1 MKKKE
6 FSDRAEL
13 HEATLKKQTAI
24 SDVVG
29 YGKLFAI
36 LIMGLILYFSFA
48 RNFQMNMVSL
58 AVIIF
63 MANIILWIFHYKL
76 HQKIKFSNS
85 IIAIN
90 KRHLDRISGKWS
102 AFSDIG
108 AEFINHEHQ
117 YSGDLDIVGQK
128 SFFQF
133 LNTTHTWHGRKS
145 FANDLLKPGY
155 TASEIINRQ
164 EAIAEL
170 STDIDFSN
178 RMEHGFSEIGLH
190 RSMQKL
196 VDELK
201 AGQMFIKNKI
211 LKFLLM
217 YTPLVTLI
225 IVAGIVIF
233 RQENLYVFA
242 VSVVA
247 IQALIWIIGMLKTHK
262 FLSGISRLPYKLS
275 AYSEV
280 IGILK
285 SKDFDSEILNQI
297 QAQLGISEFS
307 AEQAIK
313 DLGKISDKV
322 NVRHNA
328 IIWFALNALLL
339 WDIECSVMFEKWK
352 MKYAPVAEGWF
363 LALGEFESLLCFS
376 TLPNVCSNTCL
387 PAVTNKKEI
396 KAQSLG
402 HPLIPS
408 GVRISNDIACK
419 DSIFVISGSNMSGK
433 TTFMRTIGIN
443 MVLARAGSFV
453 CARAMEFPLIEIM
466 TSMRIVDDLS
476 EGISTF
482 YAELKRIRGIITLAE
497 KEPHMIFLIDEI
509 FRGTNSEDR
518 LSGAKFVL
526 YKLNTIGALGI
537 ITTHDLE
544 LCEIANQYPRIKNY
558 SFSEEYRNN
567 QIHFDYKVKLGKSTT
582 TNAKFL
588 MKMIGLDHTNGLR
601 RR

>member
-1 MKKKE
+1 MKENE
-6 FSDRAEL
+6 FSNRVKL
-13 HEATLKKQTAI
+13 HEATLKKHTAI

-36 LIMGLILYFSFA
+36 LVLGLVSYFLFA
-48 RNFQMNMVSL
+48 GNFQMHMVVL
-58 AVIIF
+58 GVIIF
-63 MANIILWIFHYKL
+63 MANITLWVFHYKL

-117 YSGDLDIVGQK
+117 YASDLDIVGKK

-133 LNTTHTWHGRKS
+133 LNTTHTWHGRQS
-145 FANDLLKPGY
+145 FANDLLKPDY
-155 TASEIINRQ
+155 TARELTNRQ
-164 EAIAEL
+164 KAIAEL

-201 AGQMFIKNKI
+201 DSQIFIKNKI
-211 LKFLLM
+211 LKYLLM
-217 YTPLVTLI
+217 YMPLVTFI
-225 IVAGIVIF
+225 AVAGIVIF

-242 VSVVA
+242 VSIIA
-247 IQALIWIIGMLKTHK
+247 MQALIWIMGMLKTHK

-297 QAQLGISEFS
+297 QAQLGASEFS
-307 AEQAIK
+307 AEKAIK

-322 NVRHNA
+322 NVRHNI
-328 IIWFALNALLL
+328 IIWFVLNVLLL
-339 WDIECSVMFEKWK
+339 WDIECSIMFEKWK
-352 MKYAPVAEGWF
+352 MKYASVAEGWF

-376 TLPNVCSNTCL
+376 NLPNICSNTCL
-387 PAVTNKKEI
+387 PSVTNEKEI

-402 HPLIPS
+402 HPLIPN
-408 GVRISNDIACK
+408 GARVNNDIVCK
-419 DSIFVISGSNMSGK
+419 DSIFIISGSNMSGK
-433 TTFMRTIGIN
+433 TTFMRTVGIN

-453 CARAMEFPLIEIM
+453 CAKTMAFPLIEIM
-466 TSMRIVDDLS
+466 TSMRVADDLN

-482 YAELKRIRGIITLAE
+482 YAELKRIRGIIALAE
-497 KEPHMIFLIDEI
+497 KEPRMIFLIDEI
-509 FRGTNSEDR
+509 FRGTNSVDR
-518 LSGAKFVL
+518 LSGAKSVL
-526 YKLNTIGALGI
+526 SKLNKIGALGI

-567 QIHFDYKVKLGKSTT
+567 QIHFDYKIKHGKSTT
-582 TNAKFL
+582 TNAKYL
-588 MKMIGLDHTNGLR
+588 MKMVGIDHTM
-601 RR
+601 